1 MDINIGINEKIV
13 TGRKFR
19 RLIDKDSKLWQL
31 ISWWTKARD
40 VEFDDGKTAEQKL
53 GNINGITSDLMEKH
67 DFAASIASVY
77 SVNEEL
83 QYRIGGFRIYR
94 DEDGNIYIID
104 ENAGADS
111 VPKKL
116 GDVDPETFSAGT
128 DAEYLF
134 AENTPYAYCLKCGL
148 FSSEED
154 DHIHGVYQ
162 ESTYGSR
169 VYIKLPNADK
179 YTTIQGN
186 TDTWKDEA
194 SGMSLTKVSYKYT
207 RAGVS
212 GSGGYGVYLFILKDI
227 PAGTMLKSN
236 IVVFK

>member
-94 DEDGNIYIID
+94 DEDGNIYTM
-104 ENAGADS
+104 E
-111 VPKKL
+111 
-116 GDVDPETFSAGT
+116 ETFSAGT

-194 SGMSLTKVSYKYT
+194 SGMSLQKVSKPLPT
-207 RAGVS
+207 
-212 GSGGYGVYLFILKDI
+212 LFFTL
-227 PAGTMLKSN
+227 
-236 IVVFK
+236 

>member
-53 GNINGITSDLMEKH
+53 GNINGITSDLYN
-67 DFAASIASVY
+67 DRDDIASSISAVHN
-77 SVNEEL
+77 VVEEMHR
-83 QYRIGGFRIYR
+83 RINHFRIYK

-104 ENAGADS
+104 ENEGADA

-116 GDVDPETFSAGT
+116 DDGDPEAFSTGG

-134 AENTPYAYCLKCGL
+134 AENTPYAYCLKCGYADDKENDNIGVAQTSKNE
-148 FSSEED
+148 SS
-154 DHIHGVYQ
+154 IN
-162 ESTYGSR
+162 
-169 VYIKLPNADK
+169 IKLPNMEK
-179 YTTIQGN
+179 YTNVVGG
-186 TDTWKDEA
+186 TDSWADPE
-194 SGMSLTKVSYKYT
+194 SGMSLTKISFKYT
-207 RAGVS
+207 RAGT
-212 GSGGYGVYLFILKDI
+212 GGGGYGVYLFLLKDI
-227 PAGTMLKSN
+227 PAGTMIKSG
-236 IVVFK
+236 IIIFK